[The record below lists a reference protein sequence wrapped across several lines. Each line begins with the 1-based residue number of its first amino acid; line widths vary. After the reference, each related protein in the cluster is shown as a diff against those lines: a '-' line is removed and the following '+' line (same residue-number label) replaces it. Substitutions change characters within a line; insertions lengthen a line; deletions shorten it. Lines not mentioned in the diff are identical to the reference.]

1 MFRVEIVDF
10 SQVLQQST
18 SGRSLGDEIL
28 GAVVRAGIIAASLVQ
43 RDVRAD
49 ATTLPAACKRWF
61 AQAGND
67 NLVVGLSDEDA
78 VALTEVLFGG
88 PPVASSRP
96 LAPVERRV
104 LGSYLAI
111 ILAPIATAVERPINP
126 DEPLGESSEPP
137 DGADWLRFG
146 VSFSIDDAQVACTVA
161 VRDVRSTIA
170 ASASST
176 ASPHVED
183 IAVEAEVSL
192 RNVRMAWG
200 ELASLRVG
208 DVISCG
214 VTEDQPIKAFIADRL
229 AYEGRVTATD
239 DAFVY
244 EIVTTY
250 LERLA

>member
-1 MFRVEIVDF
+1 MFVVEIVDF

-49 ATTLPAACKRWF
+49 ATTLPASCKRWF
-61 AQAGND
+61 AQPGND

-78 VALTEVLFGG
+78 VGFTEVFFGG
-88 PPVASSRP
+88 PAVTSSRP

-104 LGSYLAI
+104 LGAYLAI
-111 ILAPIATAVERPINP
+111 ILAPIASAVERPIDP
-126 DEPLGESSEPP
+126 DVALGEWTEPS
-137 DGADWLRFG
+137 DNADWMRFG
-146 VSFSIDDAQVACTVA
+146 VSFAIEETTLSCTVA
-161 VRDVRSTIA
+161 VRDLRATVGS
-170 ASASST
+170 SASMS
-176 ASPHVED
+176 AAPQVED
-183 IAVEAEVSL
+183 ISVEAEVSL

-200 ELASLRVG
+200 DLATLRVG
-208 DVISCG
+208 DVINCA
-214 VTEDQPIKAFIADRL
+214 VAEDQPIKAYIANRMVF
-229 AYEGRVTATD
+229 EGRVTATD

-244 EIVTTY
+244 EVLTTH